1 MVKLCF
7 CIRRQPH
14 LSHEAFLEYWS
25 RTHTRVAG
33 PEAAKALGMR
43 RYVQVRALPEVLNRR
58 VASSRP
64 GLEPAF
70 DGIAEVWLDS
80 VEAWERAWASPEG
93 SAVMKRLLEDE
104 QNFIDWSRST
114 LFLAE
119 ERVLIDETR
128 SIET

>member
-14 LSHEAFLEYWS
+14 LSHEAFLAYWS

-33 PEAAKALGMR
+33 PDAAKALGMR
-43 RYVQVRALPEVLNRR
+43 RYVQTRALPEALNRR
-58 VASSRP
+58 VASGRP

-104 QNFIDWSRST
+104 QSFIDWSRST
-114 LFLAE
+114 IFLAE
-119 ERVLIDETR
+119 EHVLIDEACPA
-128 SIET
+128 EG